1 MKTKTT
7 IETVSVRSERLVD
20 AITKLNLEG
29 RKILGAEV
37 VSEDKYILHLG
48 RRKTKP
54 SRADI
59 GLSTTKETALP
70 RTPPPVN

>member
-1 MKTKTT
+1 MKSVKPY
-7 IETVSVRSERLVD
+7 ETMNVQSKDLER
-20 AITKLNLEG
+20 IIRKLNAEG

-37 VSEDKYILHLG
+37 VSEDKYLLHLG

-59 GLSTTKETALP
+59 GLSTTKSDTSP
-70 RTPPPVN
+70 